1 MWRGTTPTHT
11 FTLPDGMSA
20 EDFST
25 AYITYSQNGCTVLE
39 KTASDMSITGNIIKV
54 LFTQADTLQFEPGPV
69 RIQLRARYPDGKAV
83 ASNIISTTAKEILKD
98 GEI

>member
-39 KTASDMSITGNIIKV
+39 KTVSDIV
-54 LFTQADTLQFEPGPV
+54 PGYSMPEAHYQH
-69 RIQLRARYPDGKAV
+69 ID
-83 ASNIISTTAKEILKD
+83 EIGYAGGDIAIVKD
-98 GEI
+98 LLLN